1 MYEWW
6 ILNGFI
12 QNQLSEDIP
21 GMRQSTM
28 AAMAHVICMGV
39 ESSEG
44 RMS

>member
-12 QNQLSEDIP
+12 QNWLSEDIP
-21 GMRQSTM
+21 SMRQSAM
-28 AAMAHVICMGV
+28 AAMTHVVCMGV